1 MKVDMMEPTKAV
13 LKAASLV
20 VAMVER
26 SASSRAYLMAGS
38 KAASMVDVTD
48 A

>member
-1 MKVDMMEPTKAV
+1 MDVPKAV

-26 SASSRAYLMAGS
+26 SASSMAYLMAGS
-38 KAASMVDVTD
+38 KAASMVAATGG
-48 A
+48 